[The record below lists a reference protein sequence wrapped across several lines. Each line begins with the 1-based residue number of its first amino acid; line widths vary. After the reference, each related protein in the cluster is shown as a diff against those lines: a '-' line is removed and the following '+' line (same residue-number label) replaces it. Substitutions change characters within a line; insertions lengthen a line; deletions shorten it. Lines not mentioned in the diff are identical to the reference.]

1 MIQRLPQPFNDYNDT
16 ESYNPPKTHEPRRRI
31 GLQRGSLYDGT
42 AESPYFK
49 RFSGIE
55 KAHRNSIKITVDLWQ
70 RMRDSN
76 PRKRSQSPVCY
87 RYTNPLFGTDN
98 IISSFSCLSIAE
110 MIYVN
115 VHNLSGI
122 YRAAIA
128 IR

>member
-55 KAHRNSIKITVDLWQ
+55 KAHRNSIKITVDLWWS
-70 RMRDSN
+70 RGESN
-76 PRKRSQSPVCY
+76 PCPKATWKELLRVQFVIYIPSSEREQTPY
-87 RYTNPLFGTDN
+87 R
-98 IISSFSCLSIAE
+98 IW
-110 MIYVN
+110 
-115 VHNLSGI
+115 
-122 YRAAIA
+122 
-128 IR
+128 